1 MKALEEVP
9 VTFALAPNFRIELW
23 LLAVE
28 AAPADTQVLVV
39 ALVVGFRQPMGK
51 MARVVV
57 AMAVTRTRAESREG
71 RMEEVPQ
78 LREHLDLAEQAEA
91 R

>member
-1 MKALEEVP
+1 
-9 VTFALAPNFRIELW
+9 

-28 AAPADTQVLVV
+28 EALGDTQALGV
-39 ALVVGFRQPMGK
+39 ALVVGFRQPMAR

-57 AMAVTRTRAESREG
+57 AMAVTRTRVEPREG

-78 LREHLDLAEQAEA
+78 PREHLDLAEQAEV